1 MENTRIRQ
9 PSGFC
14 RANWLMIAFVGC
26 LPWGPDAVGQSSSLQ
41 ANPERSFPCS
51 VTAPNLK
58 KYTEAE
64 LAPLHGQRGWMTT
77 TAPDGTRTTVESS
90 LGNHGND
97 ALSTVLWPE
106 GKVVFKPSGSGFVL
120 ENGALSM
127 KFPWWRLVKGRLTIE
142 GRRLDG
148 PAPPLR
154 ARVPDGYGEIGFQA
168 TALIFPT
175 PGCWEV
181 TGRVAGQSLTFVT
194 LVEKIGNGP
203 GR

>member
-1 MENTRIRQ
+1 MGESFSVGPAGLSSEVVHLTFGSTQ
-9 PSGFC
+9 PLDSLNVNPVESMGIGTC
-14 RANWLMIAFVGC
+14 RPAC
-26 LPWGPDAVGQSSSLQ
+26 H
-41 ANPERSFPCS
+41 

-64 LAPLHGQRGWMTT
+64 LAPLNDRRGWVTT
-77 TAPDGTRTTVESS
+77 TAPDGTRTTVQSS
-90 LGNHGND
+90 LGNHGNA

-106 GKVVFKPSGSGFVL
+106 GKVAFKPGGAGFVL

-127 KFPWWRLVKGRLTIE
+127 KFPWWRLVRGRLTIE

-154 ARVPDGYGEIGFQA
+154 ARIPDGYGEIGFQA

-181 TGRVAGQSLTFVT
+181 TGRIADQSLTFVT
-194 LVEKIGNGP
+194 LVQKIGNGP